1 LYFKN
6 IKGLTM
12 AKFLKFAIAPSVDSG
27 TTDGVPSG
35 ANDLIDSGQNFLT
48 TVKAGDL
55 VHNTTDDAWDV
66 VAAVV
71 DNDNLTLVTGTVATA
86 KAYTIYSGNTALYED
101 QLVSAEN
108 VAIVEQASQSTATIA
123 YISGVNGSKL
133 ITVTHGKLATTTSN
147 DMRATIQNAIL
158 DLHAGKTKPEAFKV
172 VSMPTGIAVTGIAT
186 T

>member
-27 TTDGVPSG
+27 TTDGSPSG

-86 KAYTIYSGNTALYED
+86 KAYVIYSGNTALYED

-108 VAIVEQASQSTATIA
+108 VVIVEQATQSTATIA
-123 YISGVNGSKL
+123 YTAGGTGTDI
-133 ITVTHGKLATTTSN
+133 ITVTHGKLSSATSN
-147 DMRATIQNAIL
+147 DMRAAIQNAIL
-158 DLHAGKTKPEAFKV
+158 DLHSGKTKPEAFKV
-172 VSMPTGIAVTGIAT
+172 VSIPTGVVVTGIAVA
-186 T
+186 